1 MKFLSIIIATIIF
14 GLSILPCA
22 DKGSCAKMDILQ
34 IVDHDH
40 DEEKQHSDHCSP
52 LCVCSCCNTV
62 TTHFEFKLLEEIK
75 TFEFTHLVKTDLKL
89 PIISTPFYSIWQPP
103 QLV

>member
-1 MKFLSIIIATIIF
+1 M
-14 GLSILPCA
+14 PCA
-22 DKGSCAKMDILQ
+22 DKGSCTKMETQQ

-40 DEEKQHSDHCSP
+40 EEQKQHTDHCSP

-62 TTHFEFKLLEEIK
+62 TTYFEFKLLEEIHM
-75 TFEFTHLVKTDLKL
+75 FEFTHLLKTELKL
-89 PIISTPFYSIWQPP
+89 PILTTPSYSIWQPP